1 VILPVRVLDENGR
14 GNTFLLA
21 YAIEWVVQ
29 QPNVKVIN
37 LSLGTDFDSKI
48 LRDTIA
54 NAVEQGIVVVA
65 AAGNSGTSKVQYPA
79 GYHDVVGVTA
89 VDGNSIK
96 ADFANFGTEWVDV
109 AAPGVAIMST
119 MISEQGAGYAT
130 WSGTSMATAF
140 VSGAAVLVVEKW
152 NVESAHDD
160 ALLAQLVETGLTLDA
175 LNPIYAGQIG
185 RQLDVS
191 AALEVDA
198 ALLYVP
204 QTVKD

>member
-1 VILPVRVLDENGR
+1 
-14 GNTFLLA
+14 
-21 YAIEWVVQ
+21 
-29 QPNVKVIN
+29 
-37 LSLGTDFDSKI
+37 
-48 LRDTIA
+48 
-54 NAVEQGIVVVA
+54 
-65 AAGNSGTSKVQYPA
+65 
-79 GYHDVVGVTA
+79 VVGVTA